1 MASRRE
7 LIRAIDCALSG
18 DWEMAHKI
26 VQKHE
31 FDSNACMIHAI
42 LHRQKGERD
51 NAMYWYRRAGYSE
64 WPNTDP
70 DGQLLRLREELN
82 YQA

>member
-7 LIRAIDCALSG
+7 LIRAIDLALSG
-18 DWEMAHKI
+18 EWAKAHAI
-26 VQKHE
+26 VQQHE
-31 FDSNACMIHAI
+31 ADARANHIHAI
-42 LHRQKGERD
+42 LHRQEGDKD
-51 NAMYWYRRAGYSE
+51 NAMYWYRRAGFTE

-82 YQA
+82 HQP

>member
-7 LIRAIDCALSG
+7 LIKAIDLALSG
-18 DWEMAHKI
+18 RWDEAHRI

-31 FDSNACMIHAI
+31 DDKRANHIHAV
-42 LHRQKGERD
+42 LHRQEGNKE
-51 NAMYWYRRAGYSE
+51 NAMYWYRRAGFDA

-70 DGQLLRLREELN
+70 DGQLLQLRDELSH
-82 YQA
+82 QS

>member
-7 LIRAIDCALSG
+7 LIQAIDLALSG
-18 DWEMAHKI
+18 RWDEAHKI

-31 FDSNACMIHAI
+31 NDANANHIHAI
-42 LHRQKGERD
+42 LHRQEGDKD
-51 NAMYWYRRAGYSE
+51 NAMYWYRQAGFSE

-70 DGQLLRLREELN
+70 DGQLLRLRDKLN
-82 YQA
+82 HQY